1 MEDWKMKWENESWIL
16 KFWMLMRYTQ
26 WKNLWCTGFETNIQ
40 PLNDIYEM
48 QQEKKK
54 QIHTVLQ

>member
-1 MEDWKMKWENESWIL
+1 MKWENESWIL

-26 WKNLWCTGFETNIQ
+26 WKNLWCTGFETKIQ